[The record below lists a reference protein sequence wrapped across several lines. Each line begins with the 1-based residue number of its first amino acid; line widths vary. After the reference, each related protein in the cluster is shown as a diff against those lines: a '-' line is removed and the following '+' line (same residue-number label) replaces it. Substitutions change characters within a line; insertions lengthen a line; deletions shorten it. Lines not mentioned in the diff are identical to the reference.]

1 MRRLWD
7 LFALATV
14 AALVSACAVGARPT
28 LAGDAAEAA
37 AETSTTPESTST
49 APSDRWPAVGT
60 DGPDRVVVTPT
71 GVVVTVA
78 ERLDDGWRVIT
89 PCNKEREITAGDAL
103 QGAHVVIDPGHGGTE
118 VGAVAGDLTEADLN
132 LEVSRELERIL
143 EAEGMTVVLTRY
155 GDYKLPIE
163 SRANIVNALKPLL
176 FVSIHHNGG
185 EAAQRSAPGT
195 EVYYQQADPDSR
207 RLAGLVWEDVFAAF
221 SAYGGPWRGANDAGA
236 IYRRGRDGSDFYGV
250 LRRTAGTPS
259 VLVEAA
265 YLSNPREAEL
275 LARPDV
281 QTAEAA
287 AIARGIL
294 RFLTTS
300 DPGSGYKEPN
310 FRGYGS
316 SGGGTFANCTDPKL
330 S

>member
-1 MRRLWD
+1 MRRLRG
-7 LFALATV
+7 LFALGTV
-14 AALVSACAVGARPT
+14 AVLASGCAAGDRPT
-28 LAGDAAEAA
+28 LAERAEAA
-37 AETSTTPESTST
+37 VESSATLASTTT
-49 APSDRWPAVGT
+49 APSARWPAVGT
-60 DGPDRVVVTPT
+60 DGQDRGVVTPT

-78 ERLDDGWRVIT
+78 ERLDDGWRVVT
-89 PCNKEREITAGDAL
+89 PCNKQREITDGEVFR
-103 QGAHVVIDPGHGGTE
+103 GAHVVIDPGHGGTE

-132 LEVSRELERIL
+132 LEVARELERIL

-163 SRANIVNALKPLL
+163 SRTNIVNALQPLL

-185 EAAQRSAPGT
+185 EAAQRPTPGT
-195 EVYYQQADPDSR
+195 EVFYQQADPDSR
-207 RLAGLVWEDVFAAF
+207 RLAGLIWEDVFAAF
-221 SAYGGPWRGANDAGA
+221 SAYGGPWRGADDAGA

-250 LRRTAGTPS
+250 LRRTAGVPS

-265 YLSNPREAEL
+265 YLSHPREAGL

-287 AIARGIL
+287 AIARSIV

-300 DPGSGYKEPN
+300 DPGSGFMEPN